1 MTAPRYLTFALALFR
16 VLAAGQQPAPIV
28 HPAFPTGDS
37 TQLGRQIAALLADP
51 AVARAHWGIAV
62 TALDGTPIYGLD
74 EGQFFRPASNA
85 KLFTTAAAL
94 ALLGPKSVV
103 QTEIYGGELA
113 ADGTVRGDLRLVS
126 DGDANLSGMPFPYTP
141 VPGETPPSPT
151 PLKAIDDLAAQ
162 VAALGI
168 KRIAGDI
175 VGDDTRWAWEPYP
188 QSWAIDDMIWGYGA
202 PISSLSVNDSLIT
215 LTVRGGMHTGDV
227 GTVTQSPDIGYYKLV
242 VQVRTG
248 EPKSAARTFVN
259 REVGTRTV
267 MVSGELPPEGKDIEQ
282 VAVADPPLFAALA
295 LRSELVAHGVAVQGE
310 ARAEERPSYQTDSFG
325 KQSHEPVPKLPT
337 QVTSMTPQH
346 LCVDTC
352 PVRLA
357 MRTSPA
363 LDQDVALTL
372 KESQNLHAEQMLRRL
387 GTAWG
392 RDGSLAQG
400 TRVLRQFLLNA
411 GLDGN
416 DFLFFDGSGL
426 SDHDLVT
433 PRTTAQLLAYAT
445 TQPWFAVWKAAQP
458 LGGVDGTLANRFT
471 EPPLKGHVFAKTGTL
486 GESRAL
492 AGYLDAA
499 SGRQIIFSIMADDH
513 APGSSADRM
522 VMDKIV
528 AAIAA
533 TQ

>member
-1 MTAPRYLTFALALFR
+1 MPALRHLMFAIALFP
-16 VLAAGQQPAPIV
+16 VLTAAQQPAPVV
-28 HPAFPTGDS
+28 HPAFPAGDS
-37 TQLGRQIAALLADP
+37 TPLGRQIAALLADP

-62 TALDGTPIYGLD
+62 TTLEGKPIYGLN

-103 QTEIYGGELA
+103 ETEVFGVEPSE
-113 ADGTVRGDLRLVS
+113 DGTVSGDVRLVS
-126 DGDANLSGMPFPYTP
+126 DGDANLSGVPFPYTP

-151 PLKAIDDLAAQ
+151 PLKALDDLAAQ
-162 VAALGI
+162 VAAHGV
-168 KRIAGDI
+168 KRITGDVI
-175 VGDDTRWAWEPYP
+175 GDDTRWAWEPYP
-188 QSWAIDDMIWGYGA
+188 QSWAIDDMVWGYGA
-202 PISSLSVNDSLIT
+202 PVSSLSVNDSLIT
-215 LTVRGGMHTGDV
+215 LTVRGGAHAGDA
-227 GTVTQSPDIGYYKLV
+227 GTVTQSPDVGYYKLV

-248 EPKSAARTFVN
+248 EPKSAARILVN
-259 REVGTRTV
+259 REVGSRTV
-267 MVSGELPPEGKDIEQ
+267 TVAGELPPEGKDMEQ
-282 VAVADPPLFAALA
+282 IAVADPPLFAALA
-295 LRSELVAHGVAVQGE
+295 LRTELITHGVAVQGE
-310 ARAEERPSYQTDSFG
+310 ARAEERPATILESFG
-325 KQSHEPVPKLPT
+325 KQSHEPVAKLPK
-337 QVTSMTPQH
+337 QATSMTPEH
-346 LCVDTC
+346 LCVDMC
-352 PVRLA
+352 PVTLA
-357 MRTSPA
+357 TRTSPA
-363 LDQDVALTL
+363 LDQDIALTL

-387 GTAWG
+387 GKAWG
-392 RDGSLAQG
+392 KDGSLAQG

-445 TQPWFAVWKAAQP
+445 TQPWFAAWKAAQP

-492 AGYLDAA
+492 SGYLDAA
-499 SGRQIIFSIMADDH
+499 SGRQIIFSIMVDNH
-513 APGSSADRM
+513 APGTPADRA